1 VAHKWITNGQNRTGP
16 FVDQS
21 QFNSLT
27 KKTFHTMTKRITW
40 NIEDPDNWIEV
51 EYSDGDGSDS
61 EGPPVVAAVIP
72 NSPVR
77 GQYSK
82 QIPKEDKRRSARNK
96 RKPATSSSS
105 SSSSKKQKLAPKED
119 DPFYLEF
126 PTYVAEINDN
136 DLTVNLEDLE
146 KIPFPIH

>member
-1 VAHKWITNGQNRTGP
+1 
-16 FVDQS
+16 
-21 QFNSLT
+21 
-27 KKTFHTMTKRITW
+27 MTKRITW

-82 QIPKEDKRRSARNK
+82 QIPKEDKRRCARNK

-105 SSSSKKQKLAPKED
+105 SSSSKKQKQAPKED
-119 DPFYLEF
+119 NPFYLEF
-126 PTYVAEINDN
+126 PTDVAQIND
-136 DLTVNLEDLE
+136 DDFSVNLEDLE
-146 KIPFPIH
+146 KIPFPIY